1 MRTILVAYSFG
12 YNQRFG
18 FSGIDRYSQE
28 LNEGL
33 AKIGYKHD
41 TYEYGRSG
49 VLKRLFST
57 SKAVNGYD
65 VIHLTQPHG
74 YEAFVG
80 NKAKKILTWHDNMI
94 FTRKS
99 KAQFFNIFRGLTAY
113 LLADTI
119 TFNSQQSFNEL
130 KYYISKYKKFDENKT
145 YDITPLP
152 LEDIWIKA
160 KVNKKQ
166 ERRGFIYIGAIDY
179 PHKNFKGL
187 LKTYREICSSIH
199 DTQKPPLKIF
209 TSSSNAS
216 GVLQETA
223 EELKIDISSYPIVLY
238 ERKADKEI
246 LPILRQSIAL
256 LHLSKY
262 EGYGF
267 PILESMAV
275 GTPAITLAEAKIPE
289 ETKKWTI
296 TANISPVG
304 EALKLYNKPR
314 TARQEAISY
323 AKSLTKENYAKKMVK
338 LYKGV

>member
-1 MRTILVAYSFG
+1 MKPQIVSEKEIDAKDKTKVVSRFAKELEMASKLPKGKALKLAYS
-12 YNQRFG
+12 RH
-18 FSGIDRYSQE
+18 
-28 LNEGL
+28 
-33 AKIGYKHD
+33 K
-41 TYEYGRSG
+41 
-49 VLKRLFST
+49 
-57 SKAVNGYD
+57 
-65 VIHLTQPHG
+65 
-74 YEAFVG
+74 
-80 NKAKKILTWHDNMI
+80 
-94 FTRKS
+94 
-99 KAQFFNIFRGLTAY
+99 
-113 LLADTI
+113 LADTI